1 MRMKSLLNGNVWL
14 WDRGK
19 FMNRRFLMQVITD
32 SEQSLSPNLFIYQ
45 IFIELSALTKSRVLN
60 CPW

>member
-19 FMNRRFLMQVITD
+19 FMNRRFLMQVIPD
-32 SEQSLSPNLFIYQ
+32 SGQSASSNLFIMGGFY
-45 IFIELSALTKSRVLN
+45 LN
-60 CPW
+60 VCEILGSLKRD